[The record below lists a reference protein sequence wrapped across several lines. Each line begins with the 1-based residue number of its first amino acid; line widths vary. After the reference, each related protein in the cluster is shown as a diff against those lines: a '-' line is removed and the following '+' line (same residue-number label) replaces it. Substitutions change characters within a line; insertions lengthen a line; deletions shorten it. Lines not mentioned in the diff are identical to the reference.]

1 MKLTLLFLF
10 VLCFESLN
18 SIVQECIEY
27 ISKLEEKI
35 KYLEQEIEYLKN
47 NKMVKQPDFDVSE
60 LESEIIDKK
69 DYLWLLY
76 NRLESNLY
84 IKNRKFHLKKIYS
97 SNRDGKYLKDF
108 YAKVDKQ
115 KMILIIIEN
124 IDGIKF
130 GIFIQEFTTLAKED
144 RSRKFLFS
152 HFLYNTE
159 DFIFSLDDMKIYN
172 AHFHHEMSDPS
183 DGFDFGHYESYPDE
197 FHIYEVCEFR
207 EKDNKSYLDY
217 LYFLGFFSY
226 SNRIW
231 EGKLSLTNK
240 NIESFSSAKVVEAF
254 QVVFHK

>member
-18 SIVQECIEY
+18 SIDQEYIEY

-47 NKMVKQPDFDVSE
+47 NKMDKQPDFDVSE

-69 DYLWLLY
+69 DHLWLLY

-97 SNRDGKYLKDF
+97 SNRDGKYLKDL
-108 YAKVDKQ
+108 YAKCDKR

-144 RSRKFLFS
+144 YSRKILFS
-152 HFLYNTE
+152 HFLYNNE
-159 DFIFSLDDMKIYN
+159 DFIFSLNDMKIYN
-172 AHFHHEMSDPS
+172 ANFNYERSEYL
-183 DGFDFGHYESYPDE
+183 DGFKVGHYEALSDM
-197 FHIYEVCEFR
+197 FHIKGVGMLD
-207 EKDNKSYLDY
+207 EKDNKSYLDD
-217 LYFLGFFSY
+217 LFITTEY
-226 SNRIW
+226 SNRVW
-231 EGKLSLTNK
+231 EGKLPFANKTITNYY
-240 NIESFSSAKVVEAF
+240 SSAKVVEAF
-254 QVVFHK
+254 QVVFNK

>member
-18 SIVQECIEY
+18 SIDQEY

-35 KYLEQEIEYLKN
+35 KYLEQEIESLKN
-47 NKMVKQPDFDVSE
+47 KIDKQPDFDVSE

-69 DYLWLLY
+69 DHLWLLY

-97 SNRDGKYLKDF
+97 SNRDGKYLKDL

-130 GIFIQEFTTLAKED
+130 GIFIQEFATTD
-144 RSRKFLFS
+144 RKKFPLWFDY
-152 HFLYNTE
+152 FLYNNE
-159 DFIFSLDDMKIYN
+159 DFIFSLNDMKIYN
-172 AHFHHEMSDPS
+172 ANFHYEMSDPHF
-183 DGFDFGHYESYPDE
+183 GFDFGHYVALSDE
-197 FHIYEVCEFR
+197 FYINGAGYLY
-207 EKDNKSYLDY
+207 EKDNKSYLDS
-217 LYFLGFFSY
+217 LFINTDY

-231 EGKLSLTNK
+231 EGKLPFANK
-240 NIESFSSAKVVEAF
+240 TISNYSSAKVVEAF
-254 QVVFHK
+254 QVVFNK